1 MSSQRGWKINRLM
14 RLAPP
19 GTVLL
24 SSWLREQGFSLQ
36 LQRRYRLSGWLSP
49 VGTGAMIREG
59 DQVGYQGGLCALQRQ
74 ANLPIH
80 IGGRTALSLLG
91 KSHFLELAPRKTIL
105 FGPPGVNLPR
115 WFTGRDWGIDIDYHR
130 SSFLPVDLGLQEIDA
145 GGFAIRVSTP
155 ARAAME
161 CLYLASSKED
171 LLECRELVDGLNN
184 LRPTVVQELLENCSS
199 IRVNRLFLFLAEMSG
214 HAWFRHIDTARV
226 TLGTGKRA
234 LVARGVYVP
243 AYQITV
249 PGELANPPHPSL

>member
-1 MSSQRGWKINRLM
+1 MSSQRGRKINRLM

-36 LQRRYRLSGWLSP
+36 LQRRYRLSGWLGSFS
-49 VGTGAMIREG
+49 TGAMIREA
-59 DQVGYQGGLCALQRQ
+59 DQVGYQGGLYALQRQ

-80 IGGRTALSLLG
+80 VGGRTALTLLG
-91 KSHFLELAPRKTIL
+91 KGHFLELYPRPSII
-105 FGPPGVNLPR
+105 FGPPGVKLPR

-130 SSFLPVDLGLQEIDA
+130 SSFLPVGLGLQEIDA
-145 GGFAIRVSTP
+145 GGFTLRVSTP

-161 CLYLASSKED
+161 CLYLASSNED

-184 LRPTVVQELLENCSS
+184 VRPTAVQGLLENCSS

-214 HAWFRHIDTARV
+214 HAWVRYGHGESDAGHRQASFGR
-226 TLGTGKRA
+226 KRSVHSC
-234 LVARGVYVP
+234 LSNYGPERIG
-243 AYQITV
+243 
-249 PGELANPPHPSL
+249 